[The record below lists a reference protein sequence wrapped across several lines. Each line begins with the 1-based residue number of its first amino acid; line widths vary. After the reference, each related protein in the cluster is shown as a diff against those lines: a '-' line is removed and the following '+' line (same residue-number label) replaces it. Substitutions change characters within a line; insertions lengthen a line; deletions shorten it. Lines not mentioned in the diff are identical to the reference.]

1 MKLHTLISKLKKW
14 IKILEAKAKL
24 LPSSFL
30 LEETCRFI
38 SNFSQSTAEV
48 ELPGEFLMPKA
59 TTVCIM
65 FHTCFLYENRQHC
78 NWWNSQGNL
87 LLWIGNR
94 VYVINASLFNF
105 DIVYSFV
112 HFSLFLW
119 FFCKC
124 ILHNMCF
131 FKNRSDTWGFSKIV
145 NFFLMFYTW
154 TTSLSTITSLF
165 GIILG
170 FILWKR

>member
-59 TTVCIM
+59 TTVSFIAHFCQRCIRTALYGRTLVEPN
-65 FHTCFLYENRQHC
+65 FIYKHCSGIPCFFLYT
-78 NWWNSQGNL
+78 
-87 LLWIGNR
+87 
-94 VYVINASLFNF
+94 
-105 DIVYSFV
+105 
-112 HFSLFLW
+112 
-119 FFCKC
+119 FF
-124 ILHNMCF
+124 I
-131 FKNRSDTWGFSKIV
+131 
-145 NFFLMFYTW
+145 
-154 TTSLSTITSLF
+154 
-165 GIILG
+165 
-170 FILWKR
+170 